1 MDLQKIFFT
10 IFGSY
15 FRISGGFGRSYEDAI
30 VIYHDP
36 NRDYV
41 EAEYRM
47 LELMATMQNYQH
59 QVISQT
65 LVMNYGRV
73 YDTIKVKL
81 VNNHRF
87 DDVGIINMFYF
98 DITGCFNRS

>member
-30 VIYHDP
+30 IIQHDP
-36 NRDYV
+36 NQDYV

-65 LVMNYGRV
+65 LVTNRGRV

-87 DDVGIINMFYF
+87 DDIGITIKFYF
-98 DITGCFNRS
+98 DISDCIGNS